1 MNLLMRNSM
10 SRTNAM
16 IRVLVREVCQSL
28 VVITGCAFGVAHIYA
43 TDVERTPPAP
53 RIEPNVGDPL
63 HNQPNSIADQLPN
76 VMVS

>member
-1 MNLLMRNSM
+1 MNLLIRNSM

-16 IRVLVREVCQSL
+16 IRLLVCEVCQSL

-43 TDVERTPPAP
+43 TDVERIPPVP
-53 RIEPNVGDPL
+53 RLEPNISDPL
-63 HNQPNSIADQLPN
+63 HNQPNSIADHLPN